1 MVFIVSGLCYNTRMD
16 SNSSTPSLATSKE
29 RLEIIMPVIYQEVEV
44 EVELDDFDTDELLE
58 ELENRGELIN
68 NDDKQ
73 LIDIIFHK
81 RRAGQDFSQELD
93 DLIYNTI
100 GRFE

>member
-16 SNSSTPSLATSKE
+16 SNSPTPSLATSKE
-29 RLEIIMPVIYQEVEV
+29 RLELIMPTIYQEVEV
-44 EVELDDFDTDELLE
+44 EVELDDFDTVDLIE
-58 ELENRGELIN
+58 ELEHRGEIIN

-73 LIDIIFHK
+73 LINDIFQK
-81 RRAGQDFSQELD
+81 RRTGQDFLRELD

-100 GRFE
+100 GRFA

>member
-1 MVFIVSGLCYNTRMD
+1 MVFIVSGLCYNTCMD

-29 RLEIIMPVIYQEVEV
+29 RLELIMPTIYQEIEV
-44 EVELDDFDTDELLE
+44 EVELDDFDTVDLIE
-58 ELENRGELIN
+58 ELEHRGEIIN

-73 LIDIIFHK
+73 LINDIFQK
-81 RRAGQDFSQELD
+81 RRTGQDFLRELD

-100 GRFE
+100 GRFA